1 MCHAESIRPSVRPWF
16 YCPPSGRFAHAWRS
30 RSIQK
35 PEIRDAYKESR
46 SEYEMP
52 AKSRSQLTK
61 TDFIVRFMQFRI
73 TLLLIIYS
81 IPCRVCHKKLLAGRM
96 LDHISGTCLG
106 AWKWSTYI
114 VGTCLSHF
122 WHMFGWKRSQE
133 LMLYHACM
141 YVSDSDV
148 CFVSN
153 IFTPCYMQITCIYTD
168 KNVLTAGAPYT
179 ASCHILWKL
188 FYFSI

>member
-16 YCPPSGRFAHAWRS
+16 YCPPSGRFAHAWKS

-122 WHMFGWKRSQE
+122 WHMFAWKRSQE
-133 LMLYHACM
+133 LMLYPCM
-141 YVSDSDV
+141 YVSDSDMWV
-148 CFVSN
+148 M
-153 IFTPCYMQITCIYTD
+153 YLYHACIYTD
-168 KNVLTAGAPYT
+168 KNVRY
-179 ASCHILWKL
+179 SRSL
-188 FYFSI
+188 FIFFWPL

>member
-1 MCHAESIRPSVRPWF
+1 MHSSCAMQN
-16 YCPPSGRFAHAWRS
+16 PSGRLSAHDSTAPRLAALRTHENPGVYRNLKSETRIKNQDQNMKCPQSLDRS
-30 RSIQK
+30 WPKQT
-35 PEIRDAYKESR
+35 
-46 SEYEMP
+46 
-52 AKSRSQLTK
+52 L
-61 TDFIVRFMQFRI
+61 VRFMQFRI
-73 TLLLIIYS
+73 TFLLIIYS

-133 LMLYHACM
+133 LMLYPCM

-153 IFTPCYMQITCIYTD
+153 IFTPCMHADNMHIYR
-168 KNVLTAGAPYT
+168 
-179 ASCHILWKL
+179 
-188 FYFSI
+188 

>member
-1 MCHAESIRPSVRPWF
+1 MHSSCAMQN
-16 YCPPSGRFAHAWRS
+16 PSGRLSAHASPAPRLAALCTHENPG
-30 RSIQK
+30 IQK

-133 LMLYHACM
+133 LMLYRACM
-141 YVSDSDV
+141 YVSDSD
-148 CFVSN
+148 
-153 IFTPCYMQITCIYTD
+153 M
-168 KNVLTAGAPYT
+168 
-179 ASCHILWKL
+179 
-188 FYFSI
+188 

>member
-1 MCHAESIRPSVRPWF
+1 MHSSCAMQN
-16 YCPPSGRFAHAWRS
+16 PSGRLSAHDSPAPVWPPCARMKIQEYRNLKSETRIKNQDQNMKCPQGLDRS
-30 RSIQK
+30 WPKQI
-35 PEIRDAYKESR
+35 
-46 SEYEMP
+46 
-52 AKSRSQLTK
+52 L
-61 TDFIVRFMQFRI
+61 VRFMQFRI
-73 TLLLIIYS
+73 TFLLIIY
-81 IPCRVCHKKLLAGRM
+81 IPCRVCQKKLLACKM

-133 LMLYHACM
+133 LMLYPCM

-153 IFTPCYMQITCIYTD
+153 IFTPCMHADNMHIYR
-168 KNVLTAGAPYT
+168 
-179 ASCHILWKL
+179 
-188 FYFSI
+188 